1 MDRRSN
7 REQWSERVR
16 RWKDGGLTARQFAS
30 ETGLNYHTLLWWSS
44 HLKREES
51 GGDTSAEQQ
60 TGPEFVEL
68 TEAFC
73 GQRPVAVESVIEL
86 LVSDVLIK
94 VPHNFDE
101 QTLRRVLLVIRKP

>member
-1 MDRRSN
+1 M
-7 REQWSERVR
+7 
-16 RWKDGGLTARQFAS
+16 
-30 ETGLNYHTLLWWSS
+30 GLNHHTLLWWSS
-44 HLKREES
+44 HLKREQS
-51 GGDTSAEQQ
+51 DGHTNAGQQ
-60 TGPEFVEL
+60 TGPEFIEL

-101 QTLRRVLLVIRKP
+101 QTLRRVLLVIRQP